1 MIFVHT
7 RNTYHHELSLHDFY
21 PCIKALYIYV
31 LTEPS
36 SILLHWLASNLTWG
50 RPGTHLHR
58 REERRGENHVT
69 RAGADVGIGSV
80 NDLGIRGQ
88 PPAASLSR
96 HAPAALMPTASL
108 PPPPPSRS
116 IPAEFDL
123 VTGMCRPPAGR
134 ASLLPCRR
142 LPLPCRD
149 ATATPHFHSPL
160 QIVRRSALLCRLK
173 KFLLCLCSPPG
184 LP

>member
-134 ASLLPCRR
+134 ASYCRADD
-142 LPLPCRD
+142 CRCRVEMRPRPRIS
-149 ATATPHFHSPL
+149 TPPSKSF
-160 QIVRRSALLCRLK
+160 VGRRSFA
-173 KFLLCLCSPPG
+173 G
-184 LP
+184 